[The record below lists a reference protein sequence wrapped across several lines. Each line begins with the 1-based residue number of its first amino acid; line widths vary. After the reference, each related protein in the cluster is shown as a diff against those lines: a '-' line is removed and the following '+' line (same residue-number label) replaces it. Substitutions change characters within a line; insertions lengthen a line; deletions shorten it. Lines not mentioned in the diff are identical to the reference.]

1 MIHIWYYF
9 GLSLALDCTKRGSYQ
24 VSFSFYFFE
33 IFGCKNFEFLLLM
46 AFRAMFEK
54 ARVVY
59 FVRGGIQIT
68 HMRSRSNP
76 LMIVITFA
84 EILIMIPKGLGAIC
98 EV

>member
-1 MIHIWYYF
+1 MIHWYYYF
-9 GLSLALDCTKRGSYQ
+9 GFSLALDCTKRGSYQ
-24 VSFSFYFFE
+24 VNFSFYFFE
-33 IFGCKNFEFLLLM
+33 NFGRKNFEFVLLM

-54 ARVVY
+54 ARVV
-59 FVRGGIQIT
+59 FFARGGIQIT

-84 EILIMIPKGLGAIC
+84 EILITIQKDLGATF